1 MTRQTMRLAV
11 CLAVSVLAACA
22 HAPARPA
29 LRELQGAPPGGL
41 AYRLYLAEE
50 ASAARPQRLVLWL
63 HPSGGSRNAKVARLA
78 PMLAA
83 HGFALLTPVDK
94 DFRHWRTED
103 ANRLLGVTLPSLASI
118 PELDLRR
125 PVLLGFSAGG
135 QLALMLWQ
143 AQPEALGGAAVMG
156 TAPVDAFR
164 EPLTAPRAS
173 AAVQARTPLLVLT
186 GERDVGAAPWRAAE
200 RRLRAEGAVLTVR
213 TVVGRG
219 HQWLLDGAELEVF
232 ERWLAQL
239 PPP

>member
-1 MTRQTMRLAV
+1 MLRRLRRPAAL
-11 CLAVSVLAACA
+11 LALWVLASCA

-29 LRELQGAPPGGL
+29 LRELEGAPPGGI
-41 AYRLYLAEE
+41 AYRLYLSPE
-50 ASAARPQRLVLWL
+50 ASAARPHRLVLWL

-78 PMLAA
+78 PMLAS

-94 DFRHWRTED
+94 DFSHWRTEE
-103 ANRLLGVTLPSLASI
+103 ANRLLGVTVPSLSSV

-143 AQPEALGGAAVMG
+143 AQPAAVGGAAVMG
-156 TAPVDAFR
+156 TAPVDGFR
-164 EPLTAPRAS
+164 EPLTAPRAP
-173 AAVQARTPLLVLT
+173 AEVQARTPLLVLT
-186 GERDVGAAPWRAAE
+186 GEYDVGAAPWRAAE

-219 HQWLLDGAELEVF
+219 HQWLLEGAELEVL